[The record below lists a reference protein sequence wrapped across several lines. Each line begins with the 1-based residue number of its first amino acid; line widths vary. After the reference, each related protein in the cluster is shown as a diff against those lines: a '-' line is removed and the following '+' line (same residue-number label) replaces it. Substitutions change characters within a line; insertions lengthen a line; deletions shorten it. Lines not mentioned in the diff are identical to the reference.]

1 MHSSKYLPACFL
13 LCLNTMSVSAQQ
25 MTLNPGA
32 RVALA
37 VSNTDP
43 NAIRVSDDRIVAV
56 QATQGVLTAKSPT
69 PDGGVLFSTVTE
81 KTFTLFVQTAS
92 GYSFSAQA
100 TPGKRP
106 GLTLIVDNPTI
117 RGAAEA
123 GKWEQSQ
130 YGYSGLISGLVN
142 RFVTNRMPAG
152 YVYTKNMSMPVSD
165 SVLRAFSL
173 RPVTALQGDRLRIVR
188 TDVTSISRQRL
199 KLSERYFWSP
209 GVMAVSFHP
218 RLDVLEPGRSVYV
231 IVLYRTQGG
240 RDEH

>member
-13 LCLNTMSVSAQQ
+13 LILSAASVSAQQ

-81 KTFTLFVQTAS
+81 KPFTLFVQTAS

-106 GLTLIVDNPTI
+106 GLTLTVDNPSI

-130 YGYSGLISGLVN
+130 SGYSGLISGLVN
-142 RFVTNRMPAG
+142 RFVTNRMPVG
-152 YVYTKNMSMPVSD
+152 YVYTKNISMPVSD
-165 SVLRAFSL
+165 SVMRAFSL
-173 RPVTALQGDRLRIVR
+173 RPVTAWQGDRLRIVR

-218 RLDVLEPGRSVYV
+218 RLDVLEPGRSVSV
-231 IVLYRTQGG
+231 IVLYRTKGG